1 MNITKI
7 IEWMRCKKDCKVLC
21 LSRLRRRGPSQ
32 VVIVNAAVRTFKT
45 LSMFT
50 LAPIIVAGTPVIT
63 ATFWTCWIASSPWVF
78 HHAKTFSRLVVRVVR
93 WEGEMSKV
101 LTQRSMEVFAKD
113 GGLLASSHEFSV
125 PGIDKSDAGSKPGG
139 GVWPAPRAKALWRGV
154 ETGADEAGLF
164 AEGSLAD
171 PSC

>member
-1 MNITKI
+1 
-7 IEWMRCKKDCKVLC
+7 
-21 LSRLRRRGPSQ
+21 
-32 VVIVNAAVRTFKT
+32 
-45 LSMFT
+45 
-50 LAPIIVAGTPVIT
+50 
-63 ATFWTCWIASSPWVF
+63 
-78 HHAKTFSRLVVRVVR
+78 
-93 WEGEMSKV
+93 MSKV